1 MNYKKSLNIDGK
13 LISLASPKVMA
24 ILNVTPDSFYPESR
38 LLNDEKL
45 LKKVEQFLID
55 GATFIDVGGYS
66 SRPNA
71 IDISVEEETARV
83 INAITLILKNFPTA
97 IISIDTFR
105 AEVAER
111 ALDAGAKLINDI
123 SAGSLDEKMFAL
135 VATYNVPYILMHM
148 QGTPQ
153 TMQNEPTYNN
163 IVLDVIDFF
172 IRKTTELKNLGVKD
186 IVIDP
191 GFGFGKTLEHNYTL
205 LKNLKDF
212 RILDLPILAGLS
224 RKGMIY
230 KPLETTSENALNGT
244 SILNTIALQNGAS
257 ILRVHDVKEAMECI
271 KLKDLV
277 ANTRI

>member
-24 ILNVTPDSFYPESR
+24 ILNVAPDSFYAESR
-38 LLNDEKL
+38 LLNDEKI

-71 IDISVEEETARV
+71 IDISVEEEMARV
-83 INAITLILKNFPTA
+83 IKAINLIAKNFPTT

-105 AEVAER
+105 AEVAEK
-111 ALDAGAKLINDI
+111 ALNAGAKLINDI

-135 VATYNVPYILMHM
+135 VARYNVPYILMHM
-148 QGTPQ
+148 QGSPQ
-153 TMQNEPTYNN
+153 TMQIRPTYNN
-163 IVLDVIDFF
+163 VVLDVIDFF
-172 IRKTTELKNLGVKD
+172 IKKTTELKDLGVKD

-205 LKNLKDF
+205 VKNLKDF

-230 KPLETTSENALNGT
+230 KTLETTAENALNGT
-244 SILNTIALQNGAS
+244 SILNTVALKNGAS

-271 KLKDLV
+271 KLTDLV
-277 ANTRI
+277 ANT

>member
-1 MNYKKSLNIDGK
+1 MNYKKSLNIEGK
-13 LISLASPKVMA
+13 LTSLASPKVMA
-24 ILNVTPDSFYPESR
+24 ILNVTPDSFYAGSR
-38 LLNDEKL
+38 FLNDEKI

-83 INAITLILKNFPTA
+83 INAITLILKNFPEA

-105 AEVAER
+105 ADVAEK
-111 ALDAGAKLINDI
+111 ALNAGAKLVNDI
-123 SAGSLDEKMFAL
+123 SAGNIDEKMFAI
-135 VATYNVPYILMHM
+135 VAKHNVPYIMMHM

-153 TMQNEPTYNN
+153 TMQNEPTYKNV
-163 IVLDVIDFF
+163 VLDVIDFF
-172 IRKTTELKNLGVKD
+172 TKKTTELKNLGVKD

-205 LKNLKDF
+205 LKKLKDF
-212 RILDLPILAGLS
+212 KILDFPILTGLS

-230 KPLETTSENALNGT
+230 NPLKTTSENALNGT

-257 ILRVHDVKEAMECI
+257 ILRVHDVKEAIECI
-271 KLKDLV
+271 KLTDLV